1 MFKSLLTAVTIL
13 TASTAALYAAPKD
26 DVVAAAKKLAD
37 ADNYSWKSTTEGG
50 FSATAQGQTQ
60 KDGLTHLS
68 STFGDNTVEIVLK
81 GDKGALKTDD
91 GWKAASEVAA
101 DQQGPQRFI
110 GRMIQNFKSPATQGK
125 ELAERTAEL
134 KKDDDAWA
142 GDLTEEGAKSLLTF
156 GRRGAAANAN
166 APTIAKARGSAK
178 FWVNADGVLTKIQYN
193 VKGTLTI
200 NGENRDVDRT
210 TTIEIKD
217 IGTTK
222 VEVPAEAKS
231 KL

>member
-1 MFKSLLTAVTIL
+1 MFKSFLTAVTIL

-26 DVVAAAKKLAD
+26 DVAAAAKKLAD
-37 ADNYSWKSTTEGG
+37 ADNYSWKSTIEGG
-50 FSATAQGQTQ
+50 FSSTAQGQTQ
-60 KDGLTHLS
+60 KDGLTHVS

-81 GDKGALKTDD
+81 GDKGAVKTDD
-91 GWKAASEVAA
+91 GWKAAAEVAA
-101 DQQGPQRFI
+101 DAQGPQRFI
-110 GRMIQNFKSPATQGK
+110 ARMVQNFKSPATQGK
-125 ELAERTAEL
+125 ELAEKTAEL

-142 GDLTEEGAKSLLTF
+142 GDLTEEGAKSLMTF
-156 GRRGAAANAN
+156 GRRGAGANAN

-178 FWVNADGVLTKIQYN
+178 FWVSAEGVLTKFQYN
-193 VKGTLTI
+193 VKGTMTV
-200 NGENRDVDRT
+200 NGEDRDVDRT

>member
-1 MFKSLLTAVTIL
+1 MLRSLLTAVTML

-26 DVVAAAKKLAD
+26 DVAAAAKKLAD

-50 FSATAQGQTQ
+50 FSSTAQGQTQ
-60 KDGLTHLS
+60 KDGLTHVS
-68 STFGDNTVEIVLK
+68 STFGDNSVEIVLK

-91 GWKAASEVAA
+91 GWKAAAEVAN
-101 DQQGPQRFI
+101 DQGPQRFI
-110 GRMIQNFKSPATQGK
+110 GRMIQNFKSPATQAK

-134 KKDDDAWA
+134 KKADDAWA
-142 GDLTEEGAKSLLTF
+142 GDLTEEGAKSLMTF
-156 GRRGAAANAN
+156 GRRGAGANAN

-178 FWVNADGVLTKIQYN
+178 FWVNADGVLTKFQYN

-200 NGENRDVDRT
+200 NGEDRDVDRT

-217 IGTTK
+217 IGSTK

>member
-1 MFKSLLTAVTIL
+1 MFKSFFTAVAIL

-26 DVVAAAKKLAD
+26 DVAAAAKKLAD

-50 FSATAQGQTQ
+50 FSSSAQGQTQ
-60 KDGLTHLS
+60 KDGLTHVS

-91 GWKAASEVAA
+91 GWKATSEVAA
-101 DQQGPQRFI
+101 DAQGPQRFI
-110 GRMIQNFKSPATQGK
+110 ARMVQNFKSPATQGK
-125 ELAERTAEL
+125 ELAEKTSEL

-142 GDLTEEGAKSLLTF
+142 GDLTEEGAKSLMTF

-178 FWVNADGVLTKIQYN
+178 FWVSADGVLTKFQYN
-193 VKGTLTI
+193 VKGTMTI
-200 NGENRDVDRT
+200 NGEDRDVDRT

>member
-1 MFKSLLTAVTIL
+1 MFKSFLTAVAIL

-26 DVVAAAKKLAD
+26 DVAAAAKKLAD

-50 FSATAQGQTQ
+50 FSSTAQGQTQ
-60 KDGLTHLS
+60 KDGLTHVS

-81 GDKGALKTDD
+81 GDKGAMKTED

-101 DQQGPQRFI
+101 DAQGPQRFI
-110 GRMIQNFKSPATQGK
+110 ARMVQNFKSPATQGK
-125 ELAERTAEL
+125 ELAEKTTEL

-142 GDLTEEGAKSLLTF
+142 GDLTEEGAKSLMTF
-156 GRRGAAANAN
+156 GRRGGNAN
-166 APTIAKARGSAK
+166 APAIAKARGTAK
-178 FWVNADGVLTKIQYN
+178 FWVSADGVLTKFQYN
-193 VKGTLTI
+193 VKGTMTI
-200 NGENRDVDRT
+200 NNEDRDVDRT

-222 VEVPAEAKS
+222 VEVPAEAKA